1 MDIHEIMAM
10 LPHRYPFL
18 MIDRVVELVPGERVV
33 ALKNV
38 TINEPQFAGHFPSQP
53 VMPGV
58 LMVEA
63 IAQAC
68 GIMAM
73 SANPTFRERP
83 LYLLGLDKVRFR
95 SPVRPGDQVRVEV
108 VKRSEK
114 RGIWFFSANLTVEG
128 RTVVEGEVMA
138 TVLVDKPAPG
148 ESA

>member
-1 MDIHEIMAM
+1 MDISEIMAM

-18 MIDRVVELVPGERVV
+18 MLDRVVELEPGRRVV
-33 ALKNV
+33 AVKNV
-38 TINEPQFAGHFPSQP
+38 SINEPQFQGHFPGQP

-73 SANPTFRERP
+73 SANPAFRERP

-95 SPVRPGDQVRVEV
+95 APVRPGDQVRIEV
-108 VKRSEK
+108 TKTNEK
-114 RGIWFFSANLTVEG
+114 RGIWFFEANLTVEG
-128 RTVVEGEVMA
+128 KTVVGGEVMA
-138 TVLVDKPAPG
+138 TVLVDKPDG
-148 ESA
+148 VSA

>member
-1 MDIHEIMAM
+1 MDISEIMAM

-18 MIDRVVELVPGERVV
+18 MIDRVLELDPGKRIV

-38 TINEPQFAGHFPSQP
+38 TINEPHFTGHFPSQP

-73 SANPTFRERP
+73 TFKERP
-83 LYLLGLDKVRFR
+83 LYLLGLDGIRFR
-95 SPVRPGDQVRVEV
+95 SPVRPGDQLRIEV
-108 VKRSEK
+108 LKRAEK
-114 RGIWFFSANLTVEG
+114 RGIWFFTAKVSVEDKV
-128 RTVVEGEVMA
+128 VVEGEVMA
-138 TVLVDKPAPG
+138 TVLVDKPG
-148 ESA
+148 ESP

>member
-1 MDIHEIMAM
+1 MDITEIMAM

-18 MIDRVVELVPGERVV
+18 MIDRVVELVPGQRVV
-33 ALKNV
+33 AVKNV
-38 TINEPQFAGHFPSQP
+38 SINEPQFQGHFPGQP

-95 SPVRPGDQVRVEV
+95 SPVRPGDQVRIEV
-108 VKRSEK
+108 VKTNEK
-114 RGIWFFSANLTVEG
+114 RGIWFFEATLTVEG
-128 RTVVEGEVMA
+128 KAVVEGEVMA
-138 TVLVDKPAPG
+138 TVLVDKPHG
-148 ESA
+148 VSA